1 MFKRWGKLVGIVT
14 LITLILGAGV
24 LGFFIRGVQADDYLL
39 AEEMPQKFKIFE
51 NVLTIVQRYY
61 VEEVELDKLL
71 TGAIKG
77 MLNSLDD
84 PYTRYLSK
92 QDYKDMQMNFEGEFG
107 GIGIVVTMRH
117 EELTVVSPIEGT
129 PGSKADLQAGDV
141 ITQIDG
147 ESTAGMTIKKAV
159 SLMKG
164 EPGTEVNLTVEREK
178 EEEEDPEV
186 IKVSITRAMIE
197 VPYVESEI
205 KEDGIGYIRITQ
217 FAEEVGEDVQQELKK
232 LEEKNAEAVILDLRN
247 NPGGMLKEAV
257 KVASSFIP
265 NGPVV
270 HIKERNGE
278 QETLLVSSEIKPSE
292 YPLVVLVNK
301 GSASASEIIAGAV
314 QDTDNGVIMG
324 SQTFGKGVVQS
335 VIPLDDGSALKLTTA
350 RYYTPKE
357 RYINETGIKPDIK
370 VKYDPDDTEKDE
382 QLQRAIKYL
391 KKKIKEQKEEL
402 KPAS

>member
-61 VEEVELDKLL
+61 VKEVELDKLL

-77 MLNSLDD
+77 MLNSLED

-92 QDYKDMQMNFEGEFG
+92 EDYEDMQMNFEGEFG

-117 EELTVVSPIEGT
+117 EELTIVSPIEGT
-129 PGSKADLQAGDV
+129 PGSKADLQAGDI

-147 ESTAGMTIKKAV
+147 ESTEGMTIKKAV

-164 EPGTEVNLTVEREK
+164 EPGTEVILTIEREK
-178 EEEEDPEV
+178 DEEKEPEV
-186 IKVSITRAMIE
+186 IEVSITRAMIE

-205 KEDGIGYIRITQ
+205 KEEGIGYIRIAQ
-217 FAEEVGEDVQQELKK
+217 FAEEVGADVQQELKK
-232 LEEKNAEAVILDLRN
+232 LEEQNAEAVILDLRN

-292 YPLVVLVNK
+292 HPLVVLVNE

-314 QDTDNGVIMG
+314 QDTDNGVVMG
-324 SQTFGKGVVQS
+324 NQTFGKGVVQS

-350 RYYTPKE
+350 RYYTPDE
-357 RYINETGIKPDIK
+357 RYINETGIEPDIK
-370 VKYDPDDTEKDE
+370 VEYDPDDTEQDE

-391 KKKIKEQKEEL
+391 KKKIKEQQEEL